1 MSHKGGARGTTD
13 EVERY
18 RIEWRQG
25 PTLVARESWVIDLDL
40 LVSVRSGPFRLAKRL
55 QLVVPVE
62 DLELASIVAD
72 WRFWRAAVAVAAR
85 TVISRL
91 QDDRLHLDK
100 PRSPFQLA
108 PDVREVASRAT
119 EMTTDPIEPDE
130 VVSELVSD

>member
-1 MSHKGGARGTTD
+1 M
-13 EVERY
+13 ERY

-40 LVSVRSGPFRLAKRL
+40 LVSLRMAPFRLAKRL
-55 QLVVPVE
+55 QLVVPVD
-62 DLELASIVAD
+62 DLELVGVEPD

-91 QDDRLHLDK
+91 QDDRLQLDR
-100 PRSPFQLA
+100 PRTPLQLA
-108 PDVREVASRAT
+108 PDVREVAERAT
-119 EMTTDPIEPDE
+119 EMTTDPVEPDE

>member
-1 MSHKGGARGTTD
+1 M
-13 EVERY
+13 
-18 RIEWRQG
+18 
-25 PTLVARESWVIDLDL
+25 
-40 LVSVRSGPFRLAKRL
+40 
-55 QLVVPVE
+55 
-62 DLELASIVAD
+62 AD

-100 PRSPFQLA
+100 PRSPLQLA
-108 PDVREVASRAT
+108 PDVLEVASRAT